1 MVGIDDGSRVYEMSL
16 VVFLQQKLDI
26 FVVIVRY
33 GISVFVGRTAEN
45 GVCQRVSA
53 CLYFPGTVNKGVGA
67 LCGDDG
73 VNHNGKVTAGRV
85 FHAGRNVD
93 AGNGQAVLLIF
104 YGTCADSNVGENI
117 GQIAPV
123 GWIQHLVCRSQIGL
137 LDHAHM
143 HFTHGNQSVQQVRF
157 SFRVRLMNDTFVAF
171 TCGTRFVG
179 IDTWDDDQFV
189 GYFVGNLC
197 QTVIVLQNSVFV
209 VCGARS
215 YDNKKFIGIPGK
227 DFCDFSVTL
236 FFDFGCAGA

>member
-1 MVGIDDGSRVYEMSL
+1 M
-16 VVFLQQKLDI
+16 
-26 FVVIVRY
+26 
-33 GISVFVGRTAEN
+33 
-45 GVCQRVSA
+45 
-53 CLYFPGTVNKGVGA
+53 
-67 LCGDDG
+67 
-73 VNHNGKVTAGRV
+73 
-85 FHAGRNVD
+85 
-93 AGNGQAVLLIF
+93 
-104 YGTCADSNVGENI
+104 
-117 GQIAPV
+117 
-123 GWIQHLVCRSQIGL
+123 
-137 LDHAHM
+137 
-143 HFTHGNQSVQQVRF
+143 QQVRL

-179 IDTWDDDQFV
+179 IDTRDDDQFV